1 MNSTIN
7 TYDIANVSEPNLPNY
22 PVRQNTSDNTLLY
35 VIIFGPIWFVI
46 GVFIFHFVAFMIFDV
61 CHMGKWIM
69 SYCAAEDLNERH
81 NSEFNTDEGKQL
93 CVLTSERAI

>member
-7 TYDIANVSEPNLPNY
+7 TYEITNVSEPNLPNY
-22 PVRQNTSDNTLLY
+22 PVRQNTSDNTVLY

-46 GVFIFHFVAFMIFDV
+46 GVFIFHFVAFMIFEI

-69 SYCAAEDLNERH
+69 SYCTEDLNERH
-81 NSEFNTDEGKQL
+81 NSECDTDGGLQL
-93 CVLTSERAI
+93 CVLTSE

>member
-7 TYDIANVSEPNLPNY
+7 TYEITNVSEPNLPNY
-22 PVRQNTSDNTLLY
+22 PVRQNTSDNTVLY

-46 GVFIFHFVAFMIFDV
+46 SVFIFHFVAFMIFEI

-81 NSEFNTDEGKQL
+81 NSECDTDEGIQL
-93 CVLTSERAI
+93 CVLTSE